1 MTNFSI
7 GSSLLLGEEEE
18 SELFELHSSTI
29 AIAIVVQDLL
39 LFGVDLVVA

>member
-1 MTNFSI
+1 MTKFSI
-7 GSSLLLGEEEE
+7 GSSLLLGEEE

-29 AIAIVVQDLL
+29 AIAIVVQDLF